1 MERRSLETSL
11 LILTS
16 SAPLRRSLWH
26 ALIGLAALES
36 AVAAVVLIAANP
48 PPQAPRIE
56 IALGPSTLPPPIDH
70 RHIPGVPTDMRRYVV
85 VEMGPPDLPDL
96 GLAPEPHRQP
106 PPPPSERFLAR
117 LDRPLREPPTASFRQ
132 PDLLAALP
140 GMAALAEIRDQP
152 VGIAESLPPPTLPP
166 VGEML
171 LAQRLAPAESWP
183 KGGPGLPD
191 DVPIAILPAPDLI
204 PRAPADLLADD
215 TVTPIDQIESLVPHP
230 ALVGEAPRAPQIAR
244 PDPLLPGKTGPLAEP
259 PAVLIARDDRLAP
272 SRAIAPEVAL
282 TLVPPPERLTPR
294 RAAAGEVPPAIAA
307 IQVSEPLIAGTR
319 AVLADLGRSDWRR
332 FETLALTTGPMLVPE
347 QSRPPRDTPQ
357 DNPPAPVVLVMETS
371 YPRAIPRQEAPPIAP
386 KLALADPRAAKSP
399 RGSEGPIPPTP
410 VTLAWIGEA
419 PLRRS
424 TTPSERIENRQDVFA
439 RLADTPLPRLR
450 LDALP
455 KVASLTLAE
464 SPITSPRVEDVD
476 ISAFRALRMFDV
488 APDTT
493 GGAAVSD
500 RPVALVPHGAAKDVA
515 RFVTILRD
523 LDYNGGSMLSVPGFF
538 LRKLPVDFDREEGE
552 RKKKLFM
559 RAILPHILHAN
570 ERVLYLRRRIIDLA
584 PKVDAAQLAPDERE
598 FLDATIAEM
607 GMDKWDFLE
616 LMRRLD
622 IVPPSLALAQAA
634 EESGW
639 GTSDMAVSG
648 NALFGQ
654 VHWVKA
660 SGSTVR
666 QQRPFDD
673 LHEGVSAYMKN
684 LNTHRAYAKFRE
696 RRAQLRTKG
705 QRPNG
710 LTLIGE
716 LEKYSE
722 RGDAYIRTIRG
733 LIVSNNLL
741 TYDDA
746 RFRIG
751 TSLE

>member
-1 MERRSLETSL
+1 MERRSLEHSL
-11 LILTS
+11 LTLTS
-16 SAPLRRSLWH
+16 SAPPRRSLWH

-48 PPQAPRIE
+48 PPSAPRIE
-56 IALGPSTLPPPIDH
+56 IALGPSSLPPAIDP
-70 RHIPGVPTDMRRYVV
+70 RTIPGVPNDLRRYVL

-96 GLAPEPHRQP
+96 GLAPEPHRQAL
-106 PPPPSERFLAR
+106 PPPSERFLAR
-117 LDRPLREPPTASFRQ
+117 LDRPLREPPTAIFRQ
-132 PDLLAALP
+132 PDAILAPP
-140 GMAALAEIRDQP
+140 GMAAVTEPKDQP
-152 VGIAESLPPPTLPP
+152 VSPAEGLSTPTLPP
-166 VGEML
+166 AGEMR
-171 LAQRLAPAESWP
+171 LAQRPSPAETWP
-183 KGGPGLPD
+183 RGGPGLPD
-191 DVPIAILPAPDLI
+191 DVAVAILPAPDLI
-204 PRAPADLLADD
+204 PPAPAALLADSTIMPVD
-215 TVTPIDQIESLVPHP
+215 KVEALEPRP
-230 ALVGEAPRAPQIAR
+230 APVGEPPMAPQTAQAEGLVRSNIR
-244 PDPLLPGKTGPLAEP
+244 LLAEP
-259 PAVLIARDDRLAP
+259 PSDLVAREERLAP
-272 SRAIAPEVAL
+272 ARSLAPEIAL
-282 TLVPPPERLTPR
+282 VLAPQPEGLTPR
-294 RAAAGEVPPAIAA
+294 RSATGEIPLALAAV
-307 IQVSEPLIAGTR
+307 QVSERLVAGSKT
-319 AVLADLGRSDWRR
+319 ALADLKTPNWRR
-332 FETLALTTGPMLVPE
+332 FETLARTTGPMMVPE
-347 QSRPPRDTPQ
+347 QSRPPRDMPQ
-357 DNPPAPVVLVMETS
+357 DSPPAPVILVMETS
-371 YPRAIPRQEAPPIAP
+371 YPRAIPRPESPPIAP
-386 KLALADPRAAKSP
+386 KLALAEVRPQKAP
-399 RGSEGPIPPTP
+399 RGGEGPITPPP

-464 SPITSPRVEDVD
+464 SPVSSPRVEDVD

-584 PKVDAAQLAPDERE
+584 PKVDAAQLASDERE
-598 FLDATIAEM
+598 FVEATIAEM
-607 GMDKWDFLE
+607 GMEKWDFLE

-710 LTLIGE
+710 LTLISE

>member
-1 MERRSLETSL
+1 M
-11 LILTS
+11 
-16 SAPLRRSLWH
+16 
-26 ALIGLAALES
+26 
-36 AVAAVVLIAANP
+36 VLIAANP

-56 IALGPSTLPPPIDH
+56 IALGPSTLPPPIDP
-70 RHIPGVPTDMRRYVV
+70 RTIPGVPSDMRRYVL

-96 GLAPEPHRQP
+96 GLSPEPHRQA

-117 LDRPLREPPTASFRQ
+117 LDRPLREPPSAIFRQ
-132 PDLLAALP
+132 PDAILAPP
-140 GMAALAEIRDQP
+140 GMAAVTEPKDQP
-152 VGIAESLPPPTLPP
+152 ASPAEGLSAPTLPP
-166 VGEML
+166 AGEML
-171 LAQRLAPAESWP
+171 QAERPSPAETWP
-183 KGGPGLPD
+183 HGGPGLPD
-191 DVPIAILPAPDLI
+191 DVAVAILPAPDLI
-204 PRAPADLLADD
+204 PPAPAALLADSTILPVD
-215 TVTPIDQIESLVPHP
+215 KVE
-230 ALVGEAPRAPQIAR
+230 ALEPRRAPVGEAAPAQQIAQAETLSR
-244 PDPLLPGKTGPLAEP
+244 GRTRLLIEP
-259 PAVLIARDDRLAP
+259 PANLIASEERLDPAR
-272 SRAIAPEVAL
+272 SIAPEIAFAL
-282 TLVPPPERLTPR
+282 QPPPEPLTPR
-294 RAAAGEVPPAIAA
+294 RPTAGEVPLALTAV
-307 IQVSEPLIAGTR
+307 QVSERLIADSKT
-319 AVLADLGRSDWRR
+319 ALAELKTPDWRR
-332 FETLALTTGPMLVPE
+332 FETLALTTGPMMVPE

-357 DNPPAPVVLVMETS
+357 DSPPAPVILVMETS
-371 YPRAIPRQEAPPIAP
+371 YPRAIPRLEAPPIAP
-386 KLALADPRAAKSP
+386 KMALAEVRPQKPP
-399 RGSEGPIPPTP
+399 RGSEGPIAPTP
-410 VTLAWIGEA
+410 ATLAWVGEA

-464 SPITSPRVEDVD
+464 SPVTSPRVEDVD

-488 APDTT
+488 APDTS
-493 GGAAVSD
+493 GGAVVSD
-500 RPVALVPHGAAKDVA
+500 RPIALVPHGAAKDVA

-538 LRKLPVDFDREEGE
+538 LRKLPVDFDREDGE

-607 GMDKWDFLE
+607 GMEKWDFLE

-622 IVPPSLALAQAA
+622 IIPPSLALAQAA

-696 RRAQLRTKG
+696 RRAQMRTKG

-710 LTLIGE
+710 LTLISE

>member
-1 MERRSLETSL
+1 MERRSLEHSL

-16 SAPLRRSLWH
+16 SAQPRRSFWR
-26 ALIGLAALES
+26 AVIGLAALES

-48 PPQAPRIE
+48 PPSVPRIE

-70 RHIPGVPTDMRRYVV
+70 RTIPGVPSDMRRYVL

-96 GLAPEPHRQP
+96 GLSPEPHRQA

-117 LDRPLREPPTASFRQ
+117 LDRPLREPPSTVFRQ
-132 PDLLAALP
+132 PDAILALP
-140 GMAALAEIRDQP
+140 GMAAVAELKDQP
-152 VGIAESLPPPTLPP
+152 ASPAEALPAPTLPP
-166 VGEML
+166 AGEML
-171 LAQRLAPAESWP
+171 LVQRPAPAESWP
-183 KGGPGLPD
+183 RGGPGLPD
-191 DVPIAILPAPDLI
+191 DVPVAILSSTDLI
-204 PRAPADLLADD
+204 PPAPTALLADAS
-215 TVTPIDQIESLVPHP
+215 VTPADKIEALVPRLAP
-230 ALVGEAPRAPQIAR
+230 VGEAPAAPARAQTETI
-244 PDPLLPGKTGPLAEP
+244 LPNGTRPLAEP
-259 PAVLIARDDRLAP
+259 PVDLIASEERLDPARDLAP
-272 SRAIAPEVAL
+272 DPAVALLTHPEV
-282 TLVPPPERLTPR
+282 LTPR
-294 RAAAGEVPPAIAA
+294 RAAAGEIPLALAA
-307 IQVSEPLIAGTR
+307 VQVSEHLIA
-319 AVLADLGRSDWRR
+319 ASKAALAEIKTPDWRR

-347 QSRPPRDTPQ
+347 QSRPPGTIPLDS
-357 DNPPAPVVLVMETS
+357 PPAPVVLVMETS
-371 YPRAIPRQEAPPIAP
+371 YPRPIPKPEPPPIAP
-386 KLALADPRAAKSP
+386 KMALAEVRPQKAP
-399 RGSEGPIPPTP
+399 RGGEGPITPTP

-419 PLRRS
+419 PLRRP
-424 TTPSERIENRQDVFA
+424 TTPSEPMENRQDIFA

-464 SPITSPRVEDVD
+464 SPVSSPRVEDVD

-488 APDTT
+488 APDTS
-493 GGAAVSD
+493 GGAVVSD
-500 RPVALVPHGAAKDVA
+500 RPIALVPHGAAKDVA

-538 LRKLPVDFDREEGE
+538 LRKLPVDFDREDGE

-584 PKVDAAQLAPDERE
+584 PKVDAAQLAPDERD
-598 FLDATIAEM
+598 FLDATISEM

-622 IVPPSLALAQAA
+622 IIPPSLALAQAA

-710 LTLIGE
+710 LTLISE